1 MLNTIDAFER
11 DVLSQLDYIRMFVPQ
26 KTILKSRLR
35 KMVFSGSGDS
45 FAAAMLAQ
53 SLSNYSVMAIDPLEI
68 AENPKIAHNKHVYF
82 VSISGNTIANIR
94 AAKAVKNS
102 TAITKNPSSL
112 LANACKSTIVLRY
125 VDSGVF
131 TAGSIG
137 FLASA
142 LTCISLVMP
151 VALKNVKK
159 AFLAAREASKK
170 VTSVGKPFFLG
181 GQFTYPVAMYGA
193 AKMYEVVGLD
203 ARYERI
209 EQFSHMGLF
218 CTKKN
223 DVVIILDESRHATK
237 LSKVLAGIGLDV
249 CRPTYRTTNVVEKIL
264 FYIFF
269 TQFLALG
276 MARRRHQK
284 ECHFVLQNQVRNASS
299 DMIY

>member
-1 MLNTIDAFER
+1 LNTIDAFER

-26 KTILKSRLR
+26 KTILQSRLH
-35 KMVFSGSGDS
+35 KVVFSGSGDS
-45 FAAAMLAQ
+45 LAAAMLAQ
-53 SLSNYSVMAIDPLEI
+53 SLSNYSVTAIDPLEI

-82 VSISGNTIANIR
+82 VSISGNTAANIK
-94 AAKAVKNS
+94 AAKSVKNP

-112 LANACKSTIVLRY
+112 LAKACRSTITLQY

-142 LTCISLVMP
+142 LVCISLVMP
-151 VALKNVKK
+151 ITLKNAKK
-159 AFLAAREASKK
+159 TFLAAKKASEK
-170 VTSVGKPFFLG
+170 VTLVGKPFFLG
-181 GQFTYPVAMYGA
+181 GQYTYPVAMYGA

-203 ARYERI
+203 ASYERM
-209 EQFSHMGLF
+209 EQFSHMGMF
-218 CTKKN
+218 CAKKN
-223 DVVIILDESRHATK
+223 DAVIILDDSKHAAK

-249 CRPTYRTTNVVEKIL
+249 CCPVYRTNDVVEKIL

-276 MARRRHQK
+276 MARRSRQK
-284 ECHFVLQNQVRNASS
+284 ECHFVLQNQTRNASS